1 MSGAPALGLNYP
13 AATSPTRRGIRKRT
27 ASKQGGTRIRGRAP
41 QHGHRPPPTA
51 SVGDV
56 LAQYTDSD
64 GRPHEIVLRAG
75 AGGSLLVIDDAVT
88 VGDRRLVAHL
98 APDEPATNARVV
110 CDHYLADARRGCRP
124 VTSADLEII
133 PHREGD
139 EPYAED
145 SQGHDQAEAPDRK
158 LLVDRHGRSYHLE
171 PVPARK
177 AISEMRWQQYPPGVQ
192 AGPPRVLTV
201 RDVVAALE
209 SYEPVRTL
217 TLQIVARHRRDARVS
232 VSVLRSEIRRFC
244 VSRFVLNRGV
254 REAALATARA
264 DGLSLSEIARRCGRF
279 KHDSR
284 GNISGDNSWLSRR
297 LGLMPEGGE
306 DSPTPWVDSD
316 VLALIAREGLGISP
330 REVELG

>member
-1 MSGAPALGLNYP
+1 MSGASMLRAKSP
-13 AATSPTRRGIRKRT
+13 AATRATRRGSSVAGNQRR
-27 ASKQGGTRIRGRAP
+27 AHPRGRALKR
-41 QHGHRPPPTA
+41 HGRRPPPAA
-51 SVGDV
+51 SAGDV
-56 LAQYTDSD
+56 LARYTDSR

-75 AGGSLLVIDDAVT
+75 AGGSMLVIDDSVT
-88 VGDRRLVAHL
+88 LGDRRLVAHL
-98 APDEPATNARVV
+98 APDEPAKNARVV

-145 SQGHDQAEAPDRK
+145 DQAEPNRK
-158 LLVDRHGRSYHLE
+158 LLVNRHGRSYHLE
-171 PVPARK
+171 PVPAQK
-177 AISEMRWQQYPPGVQ
+177 AFREMRWQQYPPGAQ

-201 RDVVAALE
+201 RDVIAALE
-209 SYEPVRTL
+209 SYEPVRSL
-217 TLQIVARHRRDARVS
+217 TLQMVARYRRDARVS
-232 VSVLRSEIRRFC
+232 VSVLRSEILRFC

-264 DGLSLSEIARRCGRF
+264 DDLSMSEIARRCGRF
-279 KHDSR
+279 KRDSR
-284 GNISGDNSWLSRR
+284 GNISGDTSWLSRR
-297 LGLMPEGGE
+297 LGLTPEGGE